1 MTFLLPCAFF
11 LLTSQTQP
19 GAPIIVR
26 IVEPEKSEFGQLR
39 DVLVGSLGLTGVIVL
54 VAVVLGALLAG
65 LMFWIRS
72 RSA

>member
-1 MTFLLPCAFF
+1 MTFLLSCVFF
-11 LLTSQTQP
+11 LLTSQAQP

-39 DVLVGSLGLTGVIVL
+39 DVLIGSLGLTGVIIL
-54 VAVVLGALLAG
+54 IAVVLGGLLAG
-65 LMFWIRS
+65 VMFWIRS